1 MKPTVSK
8 ANLSFA
14 QGGGGQVVH
23 KNKYTIVIMTNIE
36 LSQLDN
42 EPQLK

>member
-1 MKPTVSK
+1 MSK

-23 KNKYTIVIMTNIE
+23 KNKYTIVSYDSSDRNTNAINAVKNI
-36 LSQLDN
+36 ST
-42 EPQLK
+42 